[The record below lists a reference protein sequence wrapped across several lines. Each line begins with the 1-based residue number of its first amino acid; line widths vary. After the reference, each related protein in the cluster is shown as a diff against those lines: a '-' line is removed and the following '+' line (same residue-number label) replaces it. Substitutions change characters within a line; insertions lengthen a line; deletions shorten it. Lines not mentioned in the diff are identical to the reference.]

1 VPVGRRPGPGGSE
14 EESGQILRQIWM
26 LLRRLSCEQAE
37 SPQFFVGEN
46 HLLAA
51 VTGFEMSNSG
61 NPRKAPNFG
70 CGEAEEYGG
79 TMFPDL
85 LLDIH
90 GRLLS
95 LFLPK
100 RDWSMRLPKLSRN

>member
-1 VPVGRRPGPGGSE
+1 MRKAPSACGEAPGAGGSE

-26 LLRRLSCEQAE
+26 LLRRLCCQQAE
-37 SPQFFVGEN
+37 PTEFFVGEN

-51 VTGFEMSNSG
+51 VTRFQVSDTSNTG
-61 NPRKAPNFG
+61 KTPNFG

-79 TMFPDL
+79 AVFPDL

-90 GRLLS
+90 GL
-95 LFLPK
+95 
-100 RDWSMRLPKLSRN
+100 